1 MPNQSKQGLLS
12 PFLQKIRFKE
22 ISKNIKKDFSNLNE
36 VDVLDYGCGDGYF
49 SNIFSKEKYVGYDL
63 DENIIYKNKKKGNGY
78 VFETRINEQK
88 KFDVIILSAVLEHL
102 PDPNGIMI
110 KLKKMLKNSSSKIY
124 VTTPNKYFIFIHDI
138 GSKFGFFSKDAADE
152 HDIIFSKSD
161 LINLTKKTNFK
172 ILRFKYFLC
181 YANQLLVLGKN

>member
-63 DENIIYKNKKKGNGY
+63 DENIIYKNKKREMDTYLKQ
-78 VFETRINEQK
+78 ELMSK
-88 KFDVIILSAVLEHL
+88 KNL
-102 PDPNGIMI
+102 
-110 KLKKMLKNSSSKIY
+110 MLLFY
-124 VTTPNKYFIFIHDI
+124 LQF
-138 GSKFGFFSKDAADE
+138 
-152 HDIIFSKSD
+152 
-161 LINLTKKTNFK
+161 
-172 ILRFKYFLC
+172 
-181 YANQLLVLGKN
+181 